1 MTSVTLLLAGSVI
14 VSRLKPV
21 TEIQRTMHDVMT
33 TTTMAGGRVPT
44 SSMLLFL
51 GLCYL
56 VATYV
61 ILLLILLFDDVTAKL
76 PATASSLSPG
86 DVTALHPVTDTAL

>member
-1 MTSVTLLLAGSVI
+1 
-14 VSRLKPV
+14 
-21 TEIQRTMHDVMT
+21 
-33 TTTMAGGRVPT
+33 
-44 SSMLLFL
+44 MLLFL

-76 PATASSLSPG
+76 PATGIVAVLDHLRPG
-86 DVTALHPVTDTAL
+86 PVRFRHFVLDILC